1 MKKIGI
7 IIGLMIVFQGC
18 KSDKDVL
25 VNINTQFG
33 TIKVLLYEETPL
45 HKKNFIE
52 LVKEG
57 KYDSTQWHRIMKGFM
72 VQGGNVN
79 EKEGTQESLEDRI
92 PAEIISSFMHTKG
105 ALAAARQPDRIN
117 PKKMSSASQFYI
129 VHGKIFNKEELTI
142 DQYALNQGLSELMRD
157 PSYDTIAQQFIDL
170 QRGNK
175 IKEMNQLALRYVAL
189 VESVQGI
196 SLRKDISQDRLEAY
210 TALGGAPHLDN
221 GYTIFGRVVA
231 GLEVVDQIASVSV
244 GRANRPIEDLFM
256 TMEIKVISKM
266 EITKKYGYIYPE
278 KLP

>member
-7 IIGLMIVFQGC
+7 IIGLMMVLQGC

-92 PAEIISSFMHTKG
+92 PAEIISGFMHTKG
-105 ALAAARQPDRIN
+105 ALAAARQPDRVN
-117 PKKMSSASQFYI
+117 PKKMSSSSQFYI
-129 VHGKIFNKEELTI
+129 VHGKIFSQLSLTI
-142 DQYALNQGLSELMRD
+142 DQFALNQGLSEVMKD
-157 PSYDTIAQQFIDL
+157 PNYDTIAQQFINL
-170 QRGNK
+170 QRGNQ
-175 IKEMNQLALRYVAL
+175 IEEMNQLALKYVDL

-196 SLRKDISQDRLEAY
+196 SLREDISLDRLEAY
-210 TALGGAPHLDN
+210 STLGGAPHLDN
-221 GYTIFGRVVA
+221 EYTIFGRVVT
-231 GLEVVDQIASVSV
+231 GLDVVDQIASVSV

-256 TMEIKVISKM
+256 TMEIEVISKK

-278 KLP
+278 KSP

>member
-7 IIGLMIVFQGC
+7 IIGLMMVLQGC

-92 PAEIISSFMHTKG
+92 PAEIISGFMHTKG
-105 ALAAARQPDRIN
+105 ALAAARQPDRVN
-117 PKKMSSASQFYI
+117 PKKMSSSSQFYI
-129 VHGKIFNKEELTI
+129 VHGKIFSQLSLTI
-142 DQYALNQGLSELMRD
+142 DQFALNQGLSEVMKD
-157 PSYDTIAQQFIDL
+157 PNYDTIAQQFINL
-170 QRGNK
+170 QRGNQ
-175 IKEMNQLALRYVAL
+175 IEEMNQLALKYVDL

-196 SLRKDISQDRLEAY
+196 SLREDISLDRLEAY
-210 TALGGAPHLDN
+210 STLGGAPHLDN
-221 GYTIFGRVVA
+221 EYTIFGRVVT
-231 GLEVVDQIASVSV
+231 GLDVVDQMASVSV

-256 TMEIKVISKM
+256 TMEIEVISKK

-278 KLP
+278 KSP

>member
-7 IIGLMIVFQGC
+7 IISLMMVLQGC

-92 PAEIISSFMHTKG
+92 PAEIISGFMHTKG
-105 ALAAARQPDRIN
+105 ALAAARQPDRVN
-117 PKKMSSASQFYI
+117 PKKMSSSSQFYI
-129 VHGKIFNKEELTI
+129 VHGKIFSQLSLTI
-142 DQYALNQGLSELMRD
+142 DQFALNQGLSEVMKD
-157 PSYDTIAQQFIDL
+157 PNYDTIAQQFINL
-170 QRGNK
+170 QRGNQ
-175 IKEMNQLALRYVAL
+175 IEEMNQLALKYVDL

-196 SLRKDISQDRLEAY
+196 SLREDISLDRLEAY
-210 TALGGAPHLDN
+210 STLGGAPHLDN
-221 GYTIFGRVVA
+221 EYTIFGRVVT
-231 GLEVVDQIASVSV
+231 GLDVVDQIASVSV

-256 TMEIKVISKM
+256 TMEIEVISKK

-278 KLP
+278 KSP

>member
-7 IIGLMIVFQGC
+7 IIGLMMVFQGC

-72 VQGGNVN
+72 VQGGNMN

-92 PAEIISSFMHTKG
+92 PAEIISGFMHTKG

-210 TALGGAPHLDN
+210 TTFGGAPHLDN

-256 TMEIKVISKM
+256 TMEIEVISKM

>member
-7 IIGLMIVFQGC
+7 IIGLMVVSQGC

-92 PAEIISSFMHTKG
+92 PAEIISGFMHTKG
-105 ALAAARQPDRIN
+105 ALAAARQPDRVN
-117 PKKMSSASQFYI
+117 PKKMSSSSQFYI
-129 VHGKIFNKEELTI
+129 VHGKIFSQLSLTI
-142 DQYALNQGLSELMRD
+142 DQFALNQGLSEVMKD
-157 PSYDTIAQQFIDL
+157 PNYDTIAQQFINL
-170 QRGNK
+170 QRGNQ
-175 IKEMNQLALRYVAL
+175 IEEMNQLALKYVDL

-196 SLRKDISQDRLEAY
+196 SLREDISLDRLEAY
-210 TALGGAPHLDN
+210 STLGGAPHLDN
-221 GYTIFGRVVA
+221 EYTIFGRVVT
-231 GLEVVDQIASVSV
+231 GLDVVDQIASVSV

-256 TMEIKVISKM
+256 TMEIEVISKK

-278 KLP
+278 KSP

>member
-7 IIGLMIVFQGC
+7 IIGLMMVFQGC

-33 TIKVLLYEETPL
+33 AIKVLLYEETPL

-92 PAEIISSFMHTKG
+92 PAEIISGFMHTKG

-210 TALGGAPHLDN
+210 TTLGGAPHLDN

>member
-7 IIGLMIVFQGC
+7 IIGLMMVLQGC

-92 PAEIISSFMHTKG
+92 PAEIISGFMHTKG

-117 PKKMSSASQFYI
+117 PKKMSSSSQFYI
-129 VHGKIFNKEELTI
+129 VHGKIFSQLSLTI
-142 DQYALNQGLSELMRD
+142 DQFALNQGLSEVMKD
-157 PSYDTIAQQFIDL
+157 PNYDTIAQQFINL
-170 QRGNK
+170 QRGNQ
-175 IKEMNQLALRYVAL
+175 IEEMNQLALKYVDL

-196 SLRKDISQDRLEAY
+196 SLREDISLDRLEAY
-210 TALGGAPHLDN
+210 STLGGAPHLDN
-221 GYTIFGRVVA
+221 EYTIFGRVVT
-231 GLEVVDQIASVSV
+231 GLDVVDQIASVSV

-256 TMEIKVISKM
+256 TMEIEVISKK

-278 KLP
+278 KSP

>member
-7 IIGLMIVFQGC
+7 IIGLMMVFQGC

-92 PAEIISSFMHTKG
+92 PAEIISGFMHTKG

-210 TALGGAPHLDN
+210 TTLGGAPHLDN

-256 TMEIKVISKM
+256 TMEIEVISKM